1 MIHPVISFNGPLWI
15 IFYSYGSYFFR
26 KLQQSFKR
34 KFDGTSTTTTTTA
47 TIKKKYFYSYL
58 LIFMKETQRAIMNY
72 KCGWCQALK
81 NSFCA
86 ILMIFFGFRRK
97 GKKVKR
103 KVKRKSGKKLR
114 KGSKKKD
121 HGMFRS
127 KRMQRGRPKMH
138 TKSLRH
144 KWKGKW
150 NSMSNKPRQLRR
162 RRNTKKKKRKRRRD
176 RFAPFFLPEY

>member
-86 ILMIFFGFRRK
+86 ILMIFSVLD
-97 GKKVKR
+97 GKEKR
-103 KVKRKSGKKLR
+103 
-114 KGSKKKD
+114 
-121 HGMFRS
+121 
-127 KRMQRGRPKMH
+127 
-138 TKSLRH
+138 
-144 KWKGKW
+144 
-150 NSMSNKPRQLRR
+150 
-162 RRNTKKKKRKRRRD
+162 
-176 RFAPFFLPEY
+176 